1 MFKFIKD
8 HMETM
13 DQAQIY
19 PMISLLIFFLFFIV
33 LLWYVKRM
41 NKAELNDLS
50 GIPLDKTDEQ

>member
-19 PMISLLIFFLFFIV
+19 PMISLLIFFIFFIV

-41 NKAELNDLS
+41 NKTELNDLS
-50 GIPLDKTDEQ
+50 GIPLDKTEEQ

>member
-41 NKAELNDLS
+41 NKTELNDLS
-50 GIPLDKTDEQ
+50 GIPLDKTEEQ